1 MKILNALASTLKKK
15 DNVVRD
21 KIQYSKV
28 KNTIDTYCKEYLKE
42 PSDIF
47 KFEAQPNILD
57 DVLQYLDS
65 KLFLEQYEYTQ
76 VAPTLFMIRLK
87 EIELF

>member
-28 KNTIDTYCKEYLKE
+28 KNTLDTYCKEYLKE

-47 KFEAQPNILD
+47 KFEAQPSILD

>member
-1 MKILNALASTLKKK
+1 MKIFQALVGTLKKK
-15 DNVVRD
+15 DNVVKD

-42 PSDIF
+42 PDDIF
-47 KFEAQPNILD
+47 KFEAQPSMLD

-76 VAPTLFMIRLK
+76 IAPTLFMIRLK
-87 EIELF
+87 EIKLF